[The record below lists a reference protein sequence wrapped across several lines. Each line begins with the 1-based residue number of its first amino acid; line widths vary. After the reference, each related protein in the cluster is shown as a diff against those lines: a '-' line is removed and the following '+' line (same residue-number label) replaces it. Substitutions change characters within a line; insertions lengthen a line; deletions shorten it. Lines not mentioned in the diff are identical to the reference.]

1 MNSLDAFVNSAE
13 HSSSDSILEM
23 QEIVR
28 QSSKVHVCGSR
39 TKSGFHPKVDG
50 ATILSTQSLKGIV
63 SYDPQEFVVTVRS
76 GTCVS
81 DLISILATQG
91 QYLPFDPLLAIRGAT
106 IGGTVAA
113 NAAGSGRLRF
123 GGIRDFI
130 LGVRFIDGR
139 GNCIRGG
146 GQVVKNAAG
155 FDFPKLMVGSQ
166 GKLGLIYELTF
177 KVFPRPEAYSTVIG
191 RFPKLD
197 QALTYMNQLTSSPM
211 DIEAIDLIPIEGEV
225 FDLAIRI
232 GGIATAIPNRISR
245 LQQIVPES
253 EILRDLEDEIF
264 WRAAS
269 NFEWARN
276 LESLL
281 KLPMTPRSIPEVEGH
296 LANSQIERR
305 YSVGGNVA
313 WLATEWTSDLQIKCG
328 AIQTFLGQPR
338 EVSQSNESGPF
349 GQAIKRAMDPELK
362 FV

>member
-1 MNSLDAFVNSAE
+1 M
-13 HSSSDSILEM
+13 
-23 QEIVR
+23 
-28 QSSKVHVCGSR
+28 
-39 TKSGFHPKVDG
+39 
-50 ATILSTQSLKGIV
+50 
-63 SYDPQEFVVTVRS
+63 TVLS
-76 GTCVS
+76 GTKLS
-81 DLISILATQG
+81 DIISILAAQG
-91 QYLPFDPLLAIRGAT
+91 QYLPFDPLFAIRGAT

-113 NAAGSGRLRF
+113 NAAGAGRFRF
-123 GGIRDFI
+123 GGIRDFL
-130 LGVRFIDGR
+130 LGIRFIDGR

-177 KVFPRPEAYSTVIG
+177 KVFPRPEAYSTFIS
-191 RFPKLD
+191 RIPKLD
-197 QALTYMNQLTSSPM
+197 QALMYMNQLASSPM

-232 GGIATAIPNRISR
+232 GGIASAIPNRISR

-253 EILRDLEDEIF
+253 QILRDLDDEIF

-281 KLPMTPRSIPEVEGH
+281 KLPLTPRSIPDVEWH

-313 WLATEWTSDLQIKCG
+313 WLATEWTSDLQTKCG
-328 AIQTFLGQPR
+328 AIQTFLGQAR
-338 EVSQSNESGPF
+338 EVAQSNESGPF
-349 GQAIKRAMDPELK
+349 GQAIKRAIDPEIK